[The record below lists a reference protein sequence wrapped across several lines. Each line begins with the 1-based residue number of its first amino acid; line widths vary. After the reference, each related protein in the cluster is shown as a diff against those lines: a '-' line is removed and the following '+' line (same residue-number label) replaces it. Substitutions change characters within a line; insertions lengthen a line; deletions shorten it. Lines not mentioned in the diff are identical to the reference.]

1 MKWKKFT
8 LETTTDAVD
17 YLGSMFDD
25 IGIEGM
31 EIEDNVPLTESETK
45 GMFIDILP
53 ELPPDDGTARVSF
66 YLDEDEDTEEKLK
79 AVREGLEEIRQFV
92 NIGTA
97 KITESETDDKDWI
110 NNWKQ
115 YFKPFTVDH
124 ILIKPTWEE
133 IPEEHKDKLLIQ
145 IDPGTAFGT
154 GKHETTQ
161 LCIRQLRKYVTEDT
175 RILDVGCG
183 SGILGMLALMFGAK
197 YSVGTDL
204 DPCAIDATYENME
217 VNGISKD
224 KYEVMIGNIIDD
236 KAVQDKVGYG
246 CYDIVVANILA
257 DVLVPL
263 TPVIV
268 NQLKD
273 GGIYVTSGII
283 EDKEETVKA
292 AVEAAGLTVLEV
304 HHQGE
309 WVSVTAR
316 KETKA

>member
-1 MKWKKFT
+1 MEVGEGT
-8 LETTTDAVD
+8 IEESQTEDVD
-17 YLGSMFDD
+17 W
-25 IGIEGM
+25 
-31 EIEDNVPLTESETK
+31 V
-45 GMFIDILP
+45 
-53 ELPPDDGTARVSF
+53 
-66 YLDEDEDTEEKLK
+66 
-79 AVREGLEEIRQFV
+79 
-92 NIGTA
+92 
-97 KITESETDDKDWI
+97 
-110 NNWKQ
+110 NNWKK
-115 YFKPFTVDH
+115 YFHQFYVDD
-124 ILIKPTWEE
+124 ILIIPSWEE
-133 IPEEHKDKLLIQ
+133 VKPEDEGKMIVH

-154 GKHETTQ
+154 GMHETTQ